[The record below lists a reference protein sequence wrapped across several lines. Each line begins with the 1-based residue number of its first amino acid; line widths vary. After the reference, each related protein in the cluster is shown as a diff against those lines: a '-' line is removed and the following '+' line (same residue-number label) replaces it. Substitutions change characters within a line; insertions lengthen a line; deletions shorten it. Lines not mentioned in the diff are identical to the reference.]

1 MSWSIGEIGALT
13 VKAARGAG
21 LSWGEAE
28 EFGWAVRW
36 LARAGLPGAEAA
48 AACLATPGRAC
59 PVALGLSVAD
69 RGDPGALV
77 RAGPVMRPVLV
88 LPFLARLAEPGRA
101 IAVTVDSAPCTVAR
115 EGAAGATGLPESGTV
130 QTAGAVP
137 CPAIDPPRTRIE
149 TIAPDALGLLE
160 DLSARTYAP
169 ATEASRRLGA
179 GGADDPSD

>member
-1 MSWSIGEIGALT
+1 MSWSIGEIGVLT

-36 LARAGLPGAEAA
+36 LARAGLPGVEAA
-48 AACLATPGRAC
+48 ADCLTAPGRAC

-69 RGDPGALV
+69 RGDAGHLSSS
-77 RAGPVMRPVLV
+77 GPVMRPILI
-88 LPFLARLAEPGRA
+88 LPFLARLADSEHA
-101 IAVTVDSAPCTVAR
+101 VAVTVDGIPCTVAR
-115 EGAAGATGLPESGTV
+115 GGVAGAAALPPEGV
-130 QTAGAVP
+130 VLPAGHAPVP
-137 CPAIDPPRTRIE
+137 VVPPPLTRIAA
-149 TIAPDALGLLE
+149 ISPAALGILD

-179 GGADDPSD
+179 GGADDASD